1 MNDEEEVVNVY
12 VGGRQQWSLQKSP
25 LKGILHW
32 LSFYCNK
39 KLKKSAMT
47 LVPWYTVCRLCV
59 CVCGCTVYISLNRE
73 TMIRALHVAPAC

>member
-25 LKGILHW
+25 LKGILHR

-39 KLKKSAMT
+39 KFKKISNDPCC
-47 LVPWYTVCRLCV
+47 LVHCMQAACV
-59 CVCGCTVYISLNRE
+59 CVVARCTL
-73 TMIRALHVAPAC
+73 A